1 MLAELFPFWTKYGY
15 CIIIVLVFYSIV
27 NLVSKYKASY
37 CESGR
42 NENNN
47 YLTEYGKEFEDEPA
61 LSINLQHIPYDYKKP
76 TADQLEKR
84 AAEFYKIANARRTI
98 RFFSSES
105 VPRRVI
111 YDIIKSAGTA
121 PSGAHTEPWT
131 FVLVSDKEM
140 KLRIREI
147 IEQEEEINYK
157 KRMGKKWTTDLK
169 PLKTNWIKEYL
180 TQAPYLIIVFKQ
192 KYGTLADGR
201 PKIHYYCDMS
211 VAIACGILI
220 TAIQYA
226 GLVTLTSTPLNC
238 GPALRNLLG
247 RPSNEKLC
255 LLLPVGYPADDA
267 TVPKLERKS
276 LEDILIE
283 F

>member
-111 YDIIKSAGTA
+111 YDIIKSAGMC
-121 PSGAHTEPWT
+121 
-131 FVLVSDKEM
+131 L
-140 KLRIREI
+140 
-147 IEQEEEINYK
+147 
-157 KRMGKKWTTDLK
+157 
-169 PLKTNWIKEYL
+169 YL
-180 TQAPYLIIVFKQ
+180 
-192 KYGTLADGR
+192 
-201 PKIHYYCDMS
+201 
-211 VAIACGILI
+211 
-220 TAIQYA
+220 
-226 GLVTLTSTPLNC
+226 
-238 GPALRNLLG
+238 
-247 RPSNEKLC
+247 
-255 LLLPVGYPADDA
+255 
-267 TVPKLERKS
+267 
-276 LEDILIE
+276 
-283 F
+283 